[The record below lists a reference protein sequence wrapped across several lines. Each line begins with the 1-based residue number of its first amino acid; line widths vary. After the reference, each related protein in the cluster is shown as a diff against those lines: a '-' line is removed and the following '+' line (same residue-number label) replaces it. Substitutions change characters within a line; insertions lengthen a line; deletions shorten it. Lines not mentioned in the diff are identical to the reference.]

1 MIDGPVKKVLE
12 IQTGIVYNQDINE
25 EREESDWGGRKKWQQ

>member
-1 MIDGPVKKVLE
+1 MIEKKKKKVLE